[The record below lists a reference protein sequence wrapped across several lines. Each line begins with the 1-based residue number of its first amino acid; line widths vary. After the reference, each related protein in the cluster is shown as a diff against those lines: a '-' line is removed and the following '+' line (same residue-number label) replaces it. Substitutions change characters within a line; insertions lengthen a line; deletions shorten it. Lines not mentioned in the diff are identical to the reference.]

1 MKKIYK
7 LALTELQTLFYSP
20 VAWLILVIFLFQVGM
35 TYCSILEPKV
45 LGQELGHTQANL
57 TMTIFSGW
65 RGLFEAI
72 QRNLYFYVPLL
83 TMGLMS
89 REFGSGSIKL
99 LYSSPITNTQII
111 LGKFLAMMVYGG
123 CMLGGIFVVVLHGAC
138 TVQNFDMPVVLTGML
153 GLYLLFCT
161 YASIGLFMSSLTS
174 YQVVAAIGTIAI
186 FAMLGYVGNSW
197 QHVEFVRD
205 LTYWLAIN
213 GRASQFVNGM
223 ICSEDIAYFVLVS
236 ALFLSLSVLRLNA
249 VRQKSTFA
257 MNLGR
262 YVGVCVVALLLGYLT
277 TLPVLKLY
285 YDATRMKVNTLTQN
299 SQDIV
304 KMAEGGM
311 TITTFSNLMAPSRNI
326 FASPE
331 NINRD
336 KERLSKFIRFK
347 PEIKLR
353 YVYYYDTTTNV
364 VLDRHF
370 PNLTLREKMAEVAE
384 VWKLDTAKV
393 RPYEEVVAQYPE
405 LAGEAKNFVRL
416 IERESGEKTFLRIY
430 DDMMVHPDEKEI
442 AAAIK
447 RIVMRLPKVGFVTG
461 HGERDI
467 NKGGDRDYLR
477 FSYDKPARYA
487 LINQGFDVC
496 EVRLRQDIPEDINIL
511 VIADVK
517 TAYSPEEYAV
527 LSRYIDRGGNLLIA
541 GEPRRIEA
549 MNPIVEPLG
558 VRFLPGGLVR
568 PTEDYPADLILG
580 KATPATVTDIAY
592 AFTSMVRYG
601 TVATMPSCCPMEY
614 SEDKGF
620 RVIPML
626 MSDTI
631 GVWNELETTDFLDD
645 TVRLNSAIGEIEK
658 AWPLGLALQR
668 QVGDKVQKI
677 VVLGDADCLSN
688 GEGSRTRREI
698 AATNYLLMS
707 GSFYWLSDGEVPV
720 DTRRDAA
727 PDRKIEIGKAGMRV
741 TTWFFWWVL
750 PGLLLITG
758 IIVWIRRRG
767 R

>member
-45 LGQELGHTQANL
+45 MGQELGRMQGNL
-57 TMTIFSGW
+57 TMSIFSGL

-111 LGKFLAMMVYGG
+111 LGKFLAMMVYGL
-123 CMLGGIFVVVLHGAC
+123 CMLGGVFVVVLYSAC
-138 TVQNFDMPVVLTGML
+138 IVQNFDMPVVLAGML
-153 GLYLLFCT
+153 GIYLLFCT
-161 YASIGLFMSSLTS
+161 YASIGLFMSSLT
-174 YQVVAAIGTIAI
+174 
-186 FAMLGYVGNSW
+186 
-197 QHVEFVRD
+197 
-205 LTYWLAIN
+205 
-213 GRASQFVNGM
+213 
-223 ICSEDIAYFVLVS
+223 
-236 ALFLSLSVLRLNA
+236 
-249 VRQKSTFA
+249 
-257 MNLGR
+257 
-262 YVGVCVVALLLGYLT
+262 
-277 TLPVLKLY
+277 
-285 YDATRMKVNTLTQN
+285 
-299 SQDIV
+299 
-304 KMAEGGM
+304 
-311 TITTFSNLMAPSRNI
+311 TFSNLIAPSRNT

-331 NINRD
+331 AINRD

-347 PEIKLR
+347 PEIKLK

-370 PNLTLREKMAEVAE
+370 PNHTLREKMAEVAE

-430 DDMMVHPDEKEI
+430 DDMIVHPDEKEI

-447 RIVMRLPKVGFVTG
+447 RIVMKLPKVGFVTG

-496 EVRLRQDIPEDINIL
+496 EVRLEQDIPEEINIL

-541 GEPRRIEA
+541 GEPRRVEE

-558 VRFLPGGLVR
+558 VRFLPGVLVR

-592 AFTSMVRYG
+592 AFTSMVRFG

-626 MSDTI
+626 MSDST

-645 TVRLNSAIGEIEK
+645 TVRLNTAIGEIEK
-658 AWPLGLALQR
+658 SWPLALALQR

-688 GEGSRTRREI
+688 GEGSRNRREI

-720 DTRRDAA
+720 DTRREAA
-727 PDRKIEIGKAGMRV
+727 PDRKIELGKAGMRV
-741 TTWFFWWVL
+741 TTWLFWWVL